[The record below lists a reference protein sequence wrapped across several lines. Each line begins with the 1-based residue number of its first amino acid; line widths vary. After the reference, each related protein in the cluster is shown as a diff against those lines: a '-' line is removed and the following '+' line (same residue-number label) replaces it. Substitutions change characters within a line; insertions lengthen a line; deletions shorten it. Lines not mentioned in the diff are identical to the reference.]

1 MEQSG
6 EPFTP
11 EELKDLYIGI
21 PPGLWAIVKRSQGRP
36 YVVVVTAD
44 ESDALSFAQ
53 TVGGQV
59 VGNPPEASLPE
70 ALRRG
75 KPRTTP

>member
-1 MEQSG
+1 MERLE

-36 YVVVVTAD
+36 YVVAVTAD
-44 ESDALSFAQ
+44 ESDAFSFAE

-59 VGNPPEASLPE
+59 VRNPPETEPSGSVPARE
-70 ALRRG
+70 
-75 KPRTTP
+75 T